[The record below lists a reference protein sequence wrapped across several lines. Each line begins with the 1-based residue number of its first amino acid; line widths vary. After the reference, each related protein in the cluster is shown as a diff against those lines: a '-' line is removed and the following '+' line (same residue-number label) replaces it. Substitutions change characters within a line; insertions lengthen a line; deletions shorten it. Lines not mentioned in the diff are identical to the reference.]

1 MYAQAVANPVL
12 KIDAAS
18 LSIGRGLERQTTTSL
33 MAITSLQNKA
43 PGGVLFSE
51 GDEADCVYE
60 IVSGMVRLYK
70 LLPDGRRQITGFLR
84 AGSVLGLAPEGVC
97 VYTAEAITDVTVC
110 RYKRMAIER
119 LMDEAPGFAKRL
131 LTVTSHELRAAQ
143 EQMLLLGRKTALE
156 RVASFLQVM
165 AQELDGSEADE
176 IDVPMSRSD
185 IADYLG
191 LTLETVSRSLS
202 KLKQLRL
209 IALPTSGHIE
219 ILNRE
224 ELETIAAGET
234 ETV

>member
-1 MYAQAVANPVL
+1 MYAQAALNPVL
-12 KIDAAS
+12 RIDPAS
-18 LSIGRGLERQTTTSL
+18 LSIGRGLERQATTSL

-43 PGGVLFSE
+43 PGDVLFSE

-60 IVSGMVRLYK
+60 IVSGMIRLYK

-97 VYTAEAITDVTVC
+97 VYTAEAITAVTVC
-110 RYKRMAIER
+110 RYKRKAIER
-119 LMDEAPGFAKRL
+119 LIDEAPGFAKRL

-156 RVASFLQVM
+156 RVASFLLIM
-165 AQELDGSEADE
+165 AQGSDGSEADE

-191 LTLETVSRSLS
+191 LTLETVSRSLG
-202 KLKQLRL
+202 KLKQLKL

-219 ILNRE
+219 ILERE
-224 ELETIAAGET
+224 ELEAIAAGET